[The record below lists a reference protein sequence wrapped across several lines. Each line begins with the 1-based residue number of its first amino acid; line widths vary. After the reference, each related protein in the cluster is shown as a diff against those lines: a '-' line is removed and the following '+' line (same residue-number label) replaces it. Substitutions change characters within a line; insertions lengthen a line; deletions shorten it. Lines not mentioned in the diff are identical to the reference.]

1 MSIELLTAEKLLE
14 MALGAIVGGATTEGV
29 TKLWQMIKN
38 RLLKNQPIEAEIV
51 ELEQNPTQENLKPLE
66 PFLQVEMYKDKL
78 FAEEISKLAQEIAKA
93 KSGDNIDNITVQ
105 EIKAETGGVAAAKID
120 APGSRL
126 GGEDTHLH
134 LGK

>member
-14 MALGAIVGGATTEGV
+14 MALGGIAGNAASEGV
-29 TKLWQMIKN
+29 KRLWQAIEN
-38 RLLKNQPIEAEIV
+38 RLRKNQPVIEAEIV
-51 ELEQNPTQENLKPLE
+51 ELEQNPTQEKLKSLE

-93 KSGDNIDNITVQ
+93 NSGDTITTG

-120 APGSRL
+120 APGSRF
-126 GGEDTHLH
+126 GGKDTHLH
-134 LGK
+134 LKKN